1 MLLGGFFLWVN
12 IVYSCLDWLLVIIRS
27 FHYTIYKVYL
37 SCLKGMKMTTSKV
50 TYQGDLRTT
59 AIHLQSNN
67 EIITDAPTDNQG
79 KGEAFSPTDLL
90 ATSLASC
97 MLTIIGIKA
106 RDMNVDLAGTTAQVT
121 KVMAADPRRVSEIH
135 VDITFNQQ
143 LDEKTQ
149 KIFYNTALTCPVAK
163 SIHPD
168 IMQKVTIYSKN

>member
-1 MLLGGFFLWVN
+1 
-12 IVYSCLDWLLVIIRS
+12 
-27 FHYTIYKVYL
+27 
-37 SCLKGMKMTTSKV
+37 MTTSKV
-50 TYQGDLRTT
+50 TYQGDLRTS

-106 RDMNVDLAGTTAQVT
+106 CDMEIDVAGTTTEVT
-121 KVMAADPRRVSEIH
+121 KIMAAEPRRVSEIH
-135 VDITFNQQ
+135 VEITFNQE
-143 LDEKTQ
+143 LDDKTQ

-168 IMQKVTIYSKN
+168 IIQRVTINSKN

>member
-1 MLLGGFFLWVN
+1 
-12 IVYSCLDWLLVIIRS
+12 
-27 FHYTIYKVYL
+27 
-37 SCLKGMKMTTSKV
+37 MTTSKV

-67 EIITDAPTDNQG
+67 KIITDAPTDNHG
-79 KGEAFSPTDLL
+79 KGEVFSPTDLL

-106 RDMNVDLAGTTAQVT
+106 RDMDIDIASTTAEVT
-121 KVMAADPRRVSEIH
+121 KVMAADPRRVSEVH
-135 VDITFNQQ
+135 VAITFNKQ

-168 IMQKVTIYSKN
+168 IIQKVTIHSNSY

>member
-1 MLLGGFFLWVN
+1 
-12 IVYSCLDWLLVIIRS
+12 
-27 FHYTIYKVYL
+27 
-37 SCLKGMKMTTSKV
+37 MTTSKV
-50 TYQGDLRTT
+50 TYQGDLRTS

-106 RDMNVDLAGTTAQVT
+106 CDMKIDVAGTTTEVT
-121 KVMAADPRRVSEIH
+121 KIMAAEPRRVSEIH
-135 VDITFNQQ
+135 VEITFNQK
-143 LDEKTQ
+143 LDDKTQ

-168 IMQKVTIYSKN
+168 IIQRVTINSKN

>member
-1 MLLGGFFLWVN
+1 
-12 IVYSCLDWLLVIIRS
+12 
-27 FHYTIYKVYL
+27 
-37 SCLKGMKMTTSKV
+37 MTTSKV

-59 AIHLQSNN
+59 AIHLQSKN
-67 EIITDAPTDNQG
+67 EIITDAPVDNHG

-106 RDMNVDLAGTTAQVT
+106 ADMDVDIAGTTAEVT
-121 KVMAADPRRVSEIH
+121 KIMSPDPRRVSEVH
-135 VDITFNQQ
+135 VVITFNQD
-143 LDEKTQ
+143 LDDKTQ

-168 IMQKVTIYSKN
+168 IIQKVTINSNNH

>member
-1 MLLGGFFLWVN
+1 
-12 IVYSCLDWLLVIIRS
+12 
-27 FHYTIYKVYL
+27 
-37 SCLKGMKMTTSKV
+37 MTTSKV
-50 TYQGDLRTT
+50 TYQGELRTT
-59 AIHLQSNN
+59 AVHLQSSN

-106 RDMNVDLAGTTAQVT
+106 RDMQIDIKGTTAEVT
-121 KVMAADPRRVSEIH
+121 KVMSADPRRVSEVH
-135 VDITFNQQ
+135 VAITFNKP
-143 LDEKTQ
+143 LDDKTQ

-168 IMQKVTIYSKN
+168 IIQKVTLNVSTDASTES

>member
-1 MLLGGFFLWVN
+1 
-12 IVYSCLDWLLVIIRS
+12 
-27 FHYTIYKVYL
+27 
-37 SCLKGMKMTTSKV
+37 MTTSKV

-106 RDMNVDLAGTTAQVT
+106 RDMNIDVTGAIAEVT
-121 KVMAADPRRVSEIH
+121 KIMSADPRRVSEIQ
-135 VDITFNQQ
+135 VVITFQQ
-143 LDEKTQ
+143 ALDDKTQ

-168 IMQKVTIYSKN
+168 IAQNVVFKLP